1 MTKVISAYDAR
12 TNFGE
17 IINQVYYQDE
27 EIIVTKTGKPMV
39 KIVKA
44 DTEKEGETASS
55 GLKELYGIWAD
66 RKDWKGKE
74 SSTIVR
80 ELRGKRLEKVY
91 GKT

>member
-17 IINQVYYQDE
+17 IISQVYYQNE

-44 DTEKEGETASS
+44 DMEKEAKMTSS
-55 GLKELYGIWAD
+55 RLEELYGIWED
-66 RKDWKGKE
+66 RTDWKGKT
-74 SSTIVR
+74 SNIIVR
-80 ELRGKRLEKVY
+80 NLRGKRLADVY
-91 GKT
+91 GKA

>member
-17 IINQVYYQDE
+17 IISQVYYQNE

-44 DTEKEGETASS
+44 DGKKDTMTSF
-55 GLKELYGIWAD
+55 GLEELYGVWAK
-66 RKDWKGKE
+66 RKDWKGKK
-74 SSTIVR
+74 SSAIVR
-80 ELRGKRLEKVY
+80 EQRGKRLKLVY
-91 GKT
+91 GKV